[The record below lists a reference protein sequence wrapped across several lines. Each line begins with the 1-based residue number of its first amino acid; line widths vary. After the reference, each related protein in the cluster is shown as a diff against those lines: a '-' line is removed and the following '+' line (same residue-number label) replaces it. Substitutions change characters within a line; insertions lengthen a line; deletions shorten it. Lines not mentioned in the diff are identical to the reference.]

1 MTSLRNILL
10 LGGLVVLSACAT
22 QTFTPDQAPEYEITR
37 SFTPFYLQRPVQGAR
52 TDISLNAKTRVKLL
66 RKGMGYSFVQLED
79 FRTGYVANKN
89 MAVAPPGSQKKPF
102 GSTSDEAPTKPRRKK
117 RPSPIPGAGV
127 SPTPSPSP
135 VSQGE
140 QLKDI
145 PSHDVNAPSP
155 TPPPDLPIAPK
166 EVPAPSPTPTP
177 QPPLEKPKFR
187 L

>member
-1 MTSLRNILL
+1 MTFLRNILL
-10 LGGLVVLSACAT
+10 SAGLLVLAGCAT
-22 QTFTPDQAPEYEITR
+22 RTFTPDQAPEYKISR
-37 SFTPFYLQRPVQGAR
+37 SFTPFYQQRPVQGAT
-52 TDISLNAKTRVKLL
+52 TDISLDAQTRVKLL

-102 GSTSDEAPTKPRRKK
+102 GSTSDEAAIKPRRKK
-117 RPSPIPGAGV
+117 RPSPTPSAGV
-127 SPTPSPSP
+127 SPAPSPSP

-145 PSHDVNAPSP
+145 PSHDVSAPSP
-155 TPPPDLPIAPK
+155 TPPPDLPRAPQ

>member
-1 MTSLRNILL
+1 MTFLRNILL
-10 LGGLVVLSACAT
+10 SAGLLVLAGCAT
-22 QTFTPDQAPEYEITR
+22 RTFTPDQAPEYEISR
-37 SFTPFYLQRPVQGAR
+37 SFTPFYQQRPVQGAT
-52 TDISLNAKTRVKLL
+52 TDISLDAQTRVKLL

-102 GSTSDEAPTKPRRKK
+102 GSTSDEAAIKPRRKK
-117 RPSPIPGAGV
+117 RPSPTPSAGV

-155 TPPPDLPIAPK
+155 TPPPVLPRAPQ